1 MALHISSSSS
11 TPYTLPSFPVANASR
26 VAQTRAKRPDAAL
39 ENRPGADGIEG
50 RGRGERGER
59 GERGRRAER
68 GEAASFRGVRA
79 DYRSGEKAALEVKTE
94 DGDTVSISFAA
105 LNRIQAG
112 VYEAQAEGNAAS
124 AQSYSA
130 QSSVEVSVKVE
141 GTLDEDEVKQIGDLL
156 DSLVTS
162 ARSESPGRPVDTSG
176 FGELDSFE
184 FAYKAYERVQVS
196 SLEAQAG

>member
-11 TPYTLPSFPVANASR
+11 TPYTLPSFPVANASP

-50 RGRGERGER
+50 RGRGER